1 MATATYRIAEKK
13 VRDLPLVGRA
23 AHGRVS
29 RQQTVLCES
38 GSGGGGLHGAEAH
51 AHARRL
57 LPEVVGLGEDR
68 IRRRLE
74 WRQASLRLADEGVT
88 HY

>member
-1 MATATYRIAEKK
+1 MCN
-13 VRDLPLVGRA
+13 LPLVGRA
-23 AHGRVS
+23 AQCGVS
-29 RQQTVLCES
+29 RQQTVLRES
-38 GSGGGGLHGAEAH
+38 GSGGGGLHGAETH
-51 AHARRL
+51 PHARRS
-57 LPEVVGLGEDR
+57 LPKVDDLGEDR